1 MRPRS
6 GALCLLL
13 VVLCLAGA
21 PPARTQ
27 TSTLRLSL
35 PISTDSPIGQNVRD
49 FAREVEARTRGAV
62 KIEFQDKV
70 RNYEENE
77 VVSAVASGAIEMG
90 ATQLNQFAYDV
101 PLAGAFLQPFM
112 FNFDALVQAA
122 TKHDSEIRALIEE
135 EILYWTNARILWW
148 QPYGSGVIFSR
159 KTPVTNPTAIAARA
173 VGTPDDQM
181 KELIRICG
189 GNPYLVSPSGLF
201 DELQKGTFDT
211 AATDIM
217 NVKERALWLVADT
230 ITNLRHAPSLF
241 VVAINEKAWQ
251 SLAPENQKI
260 LHELAQDAQSRM
272 WERFAATKAEAYAF
286 AVQKGMKIVELSADD
301 VAAWRACSSPLLE
314 AYMERT
320 GDAGPKLFTAYG
332 RLRTDACCRE
342 APEETPFSHR

>member
-1 MRPRS
+1 MRSELGGFCFPL
-6 GALCLLL
+6 AVLCLL
-13 VVLCLAGA
+13 ATT
-21 PPARTQ
+21 PAFAQ

-35 PISTDSPIGQNVRD
+35 PISIDSPIGQNVRD
-49 FAREVEARTRGAV
+49 FVREVEARTRGAIR
-62 KIEFQDKV
+62 IELQGKA

-90 ATQLNQFAYDV
+90 ATSLNQFAYDV
-101 PLAGAFLQPFM
+101 PLAGAFLQPFV

-122 TKHDSEIRALIEE
+122 TKRDSEIRALIEE
-135 EILYWTNARILWW
+135 EIHYWTNTRVLWW
-148 QPYGSGVIFSR
+148 QPYGSSVIFSR
-159 KTPVTNPTAIAARA
+159 KTPITNPAAITART
-173 VGTPDDQM
+173 VGTLDDQM

-201 DELQKGTFDT
+201 DEMQKGTFQT

-230 ITNLRHAPSLF
+230 ITNLQHAPSLF
-241 VVAINEKAWQ
+241 VVVINDKAWE
-251 SLAPENQKI
+251 SLGLENQNI
-260 LHELAQDAQSRM
+260 LSELAQDAQSRM
-272 WERFAATKAEAYAF
+272 WERFATTKAEAYAF
-286 AVQKGMKIVELSADD
+286 AAHKGMEIVELPADD

-320 GDAGPKLFTAYG
+320 GDAGPKLFAAYG

-342 APEETPFSHR
+342 APGETPFGRR